1 MDLNW
6 MLKCL
11 NNESYLDDDSKYM
24 CDICASK
31 QEAKIFT
38 EYTEM
43 PNILIFHLLP
53 YSISSRY

>member
-1 MDLNW
+1 